1 MKRILTLL
9 TVIFCLSSC
18 EKEQKHWLSK
28 TWYGEY
34 GTQVQNNDTGEYT
47 TVTACISLDF
57 NADRSECLVTGA
69 YSGLL
74 SSNRIKYYA
83 EVYDDTKAFSLRK
96 YPGDV
101 EIKYV
106 SEVVSGKRILKWREG
121 NEERTVVI
129 NALLL
134 E

>member
-34 GTQVQNNDTGEYT
+34 GTQVQN
-47 TVTACISLDF
+47 
-57 NADRSECLVTGA
+57 
-69 YSGLL
+69 
-74 SSNRIKYYA
+74 K
-83 EVYDDTKAFSLRK
+83 VYDDTKAFSLRK